1 MGKFFRNLILLLI
14 VIAISILV
22 GMIAPGK
29 QLSNLKTTVNKA
41 YNQHIR
47 FRGAPIAQDFSLNPF
62 DLRIEHLV
70 NTQGN
75 LEVYFVN
82 PQKNEILPIFE
93 IEGTT
98 QVGDVAHRF
107 RGIGEEGRNKLKGI
121 LESARDGGSNAIEKA
136 LQLLGK

>member
-14 VIAISILV
+14 VIAISIVV

-29 QLSNLKTTVNKA
+29 QLSRLKTTVNKA
-41 YNQHIR
+41 YNQHFQ
-47 FRGAPIAQDFSLNPF
+47 FRNTPIAKDFSLNPF
-62 DLRIEHLV
+62 DLRIEYLV
-70 NTQGN
+70 NTQGS
-75 LEVYFVN
+75 LEVYFMN

-98 QVGDVAHRF
+98 QVGDVSHRF

-121 LESARDGGSNAIEKA
+121 LEGARDGGTNAIEKA
-136 LQLLGK
+136 LQLLGQ

>member
-14 VIAISILV
+14 VIAVSMLV

-29 QLSNLKTTVNKA
+29 QLSRLKTAVNKA
-41 YNQHIR
+41 YNQHFR
-47 FRGAPIAQDFSLNPF
+47 FRGEPIAKDFSLNPF
-62 DLRIEHLV
+62 DLRIEYIE
-70 NTQGN
+70 NTEGN
-75 LEVYFVN
+75 LEVYFLN
-82 PQKNEILPIFE
+82 PQKSEILPIFE

-121 LESARDGGSNAIEKA
+121 LESARDGGSSAIEKA

>member
-22 GMIAPGK
+22 GMVAPGK
-29 QLSNLKTTVNKA
+29 QLSSLKTTVNKV

-47 FRGAPIAQDFSLNPF
+47 FRGVAIAKDFSLNPF

-70 NTQGN
+70 NTEGN
-75 LEVYFVN
+75 LEVYFLN